1 MLPIILV
8 SKRKKDADDFLQKFV
23 KENRIAKES
32 IYTIFPLKKEILIS
46 QVREIKKEL
55 AIAVPFSRLFIFYAF
70 DSATSEA
77 QNALLKS
84 LEESTVK
91 NQFVLVTENEHSV
104 LPTLNS
110 RAKIIRL
117 KDKNRLDVKFDVLN
131 TNLLENIVRS
141 TNYLFLSDKQL
152 TGMQKDDA
160 KSFIEMVIKYYR
172 LKLANDPVFT
182 KIIKKAL
189 YFRTLLESNN
199 LNPQL
204 TCDNL
209 LIFINKAFKMK
220 E

>member
-8 SKRKKDADDFLQKFV
+8 SKNKKDADYFLRKFI
-23 KENRIAKES
+23 KENRIAKDRV
-32 IYTIFPLKKEILIS
+32 YTIFPLKKEILIS
-46 QVREIKKEL
+46 QVREIKKEI
-55 AIAVPFSRLFIFYAF
+55 AIAIPFPRLFIFYAF

-84 LEESTVK
+84 LEENTAK

-117 KDKNRLDVKFDVLN
+117 KYKNMFDAKIDELH
-131 TNLLENIVRS
+131 TNLLKNIERS
-141 TNYLFLSDKQL
+141 TNYRFLADKPL
-152 TGMQKDDA
+152 TNLQKDDA
-160 KSFIEMVIKYYR
+160 KNFIEMVIKYYR

-189 YFRTLLESNN
+189 YFRALLESNN